1 MIEVGTLC
9 LTALVIA
16 WLGRGAHD
24 LRLRD
29 RASERGERMKL
40 LKAAEVGDVEQRV
53 GALEKRVERVESD
66 VLANKNAMA
75 LRGVGRR

>member
-29 RASERGERMKL
+29 RASERGERLKL
-40 LKAAEVGDVEQRV
+40 AKITEVSVVEERV
-53 GALEKRVERVESD
+53 GALEKRVEKVESD

-75 LRGVGRR
+75 LRSVGRR